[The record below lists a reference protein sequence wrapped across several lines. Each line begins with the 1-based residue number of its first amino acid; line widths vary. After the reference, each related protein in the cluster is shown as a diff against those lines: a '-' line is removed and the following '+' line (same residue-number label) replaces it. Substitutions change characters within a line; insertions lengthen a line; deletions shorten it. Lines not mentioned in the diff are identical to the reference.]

1 MRLEV
6 GMGGGVDGGGMRDF
20 ESWADGLLL
29 GAVKKGGWG
38 KSNFFVF
45 FHDFLK
51 RNSRFIFY

>member
-1 MRLEV
+1 
-6 GMGGGVDGGGMRDF
+6 MGGGVDGGGVRDF

-51 RNSRFIFY
+51 RNSRFLFY